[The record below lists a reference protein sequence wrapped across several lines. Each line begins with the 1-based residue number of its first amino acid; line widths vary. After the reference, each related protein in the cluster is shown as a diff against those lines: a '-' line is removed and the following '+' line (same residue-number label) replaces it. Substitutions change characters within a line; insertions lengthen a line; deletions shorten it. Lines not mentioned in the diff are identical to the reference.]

1 MTWPFENNTNG
12 IVKNLA
18 KRNLKSEKRRNIM
31 VIISVVLA
39 AFLISLSG
47 LVGVSL
53 MQTEKKKVIDTYEAT
68 YVQVD
73 EAHIEELKQVP
84 EFARVGEYYMYG
96 EEVSTQGFNG
106 FFAYADKETLYMARS
121 QMKLADGDLPIE
133 KNEIVVSKE
142 WLSKFFPDCHIGD
155 SVTLD
160 TESFSG
166 EYTISGIL
174 DTTGQEKQ
182 NMYSFLISKEMLEQ
196 CKKYEPDGFFAYV
209 HLKNVDQLDGELI
222 KSYVQKIK
230 EELQIPGVG
239 FQDAYFRYIDGEI
252 SMENV
257 LLLMAFAGIVLV
269 GGCVVIQSIFR
280 ISIID
285 KIKSYGQLRT
295 IGATK
300 KQIMRIVKKEG
311 HSLGWKGMSIG
322 ILLGLGVT
330 LLLFPRGFSLLGY
343 LFVIGCTV
351 LICWTMICLSIR
363 KPVKLAANISPV
375 EAVRFTSPQ
384 KKIKNRTK
392 RKKISPCSLGMLN
405 FRRDWKKT
413 VSIMFSLSLGG
424 ILLLAVSSL
433 LILQSPEKLARQYFK
448 NGDYKIYMDSDK
460 EHIDLL
466 KQGNPLNEELK
477 QEILDI
483 DGVEGIL
490 VTRKSAG
497 FEATSHEITTRGV
510 CDMIT
515 KKNRKLVAQTVVE
528 GSMPDNNGILLPYDY
543 RGFDGKEK
551 LGETIELSLGE
562 KTIPVT
568 ISGFYDLEKTIF
580 ASGHGPIGVDG
591 PMMFL
596 PEKLL
601 QKLIPDVTN
610 FDYSWD
616 IVCNPDKS
624 EKVGKALENLVVS
637 HTDIG
642 LDTFEDRVD
651 SFGYMNVAYGIM
663 QVISWF
669 IFLFGVI
676 NLINTTLSNQYSRR
690 QENSVLR
697 SVGLA
702 PKQLAQMAV
711 WEGMGYVVS
720 SILLMLAIGL
730 PITLLVWRKFSIS
743 SYAGRILPYEFPWLQ
758 MGVYV
763 VVLVTVEFILSV
775 WTIRRQKKQSLIEQ
789 MRAIE

>member
-1 MTWPFENNTNG
+1 MNYG
-12 IVKNLA
+12 GDAADQIVRYSMEGMEHTLRISGSIAKNLA
-18 KRNLKSEKRRNIM
+18 VLIVAVMKDQKKTRGKTNLLRMLKEQRAMKFFTIPHDRLREFAGEAKSRGLLYVVIRDKKNPQFSEIMVFADDAAKVNRVLDKMNLDFVKSEAGEAVVEQAPVREAER
-31 VIISVVLA
+31 VIDA
-39 AFLISLSG
+39 EF
-47 LVGVSL
+47 
-53 MQTEKKKVIDTYEAT
+53 TEKTEA
-68 YVQVD
+68 
-73 EAHIEELKQVP
+73 
-84 EFARVGEYYMYG
+84 
-96 EEVSTQGFNG
+96 
-106 FFAYADKETLYMARS
+106 
-121 QMKLADGDLPIE
+121 
-133 KNEIVVSKE
+133 
-142 WLSKFFPDCHIGD
+142 
-155 SVTLD
+155 
-160 TESFSG
+160 
-166 EYTISGIL
+166 
-174 DTTGQEKQ
+174 
-182 NMYSFLISKEMLEQ
+182 
-196 CKKYEPDGFFAYV
+196 
-209 HLKNVDQLDGELI
+209 
-222 KSYVQKIK
+222 K
-230 EELQIPGVG
+230 EELPVKTEKVVLPEGTIEFELDEEEHLFDVG
-239 FQDAYFRYIDGEI
+239 EISPFRYIDGDI

-330 LLLFPRGFSLLGY
+330 LLLFPKGFSLSGY
-343 LFVIGCTV
+343 LLVIGCTV

-375 EAVRFTSPQ
+375 EAVRFTSLQ
-384 KKIKNRTK
+384 KKIKNRAK

-413 VSIMFSLSLGG
+413 VSIVFSLSLGG

-433 LILQSPEKLARQYFK
+433 LLLQSPEKMARQHFK
-448 NGDYKIYMDSDK
+448 NGDYKIYIDSDR

-477 QEILDI
+477 QEVLGI
-483 DGVEGIL
+483 DGVEDIL
-490 VTRKSAG
+490 VTRKSASYG
-497 FEATSHEITTRGV
+497 ATFGGITARGT

-515 KKNRKLVAQTVVE
+515 NENKELLAQAVVE
-528 GSMPDNNGILLPYDY
+528 GSMPGDNSILLKDDY
-543 RGFDGKEK
+543 RDFDGKEK

-568 ISGFYDLEKTIF
+568 ISGFFDGKKTDF
-580 ASGHGPIGVDG
+580 ASGHGSIGVDG

-596 PEKLL
+596 SEELF
-601 QKLIPDVTN
+601 QELIPDVTN

-616 IVCNPDKS
+616 IVCDPEKS

-642 LDTFEDRVD
+642 LDTFEDKVD
-651 SFGYMNVAYGIM
+651 SYGYMDVAYGVM

-676 NLINTTLSNQYSRR
+676 NLSNTTLSNQYSRR

-697 SVGLA
+697 SIGLA
-702 PKQLAQMAV
+702 PKQLAQMTV
-711 WEGMGYVVS
+711 WEGMVYVVS

-743 SYAGRILPYEFPWLQ
+743 AYAGRILPYEFPWLQ

-763 VVLVTVEFILSV
+763 VVLVTVELILSV

-789 MRAIE
+789 MRSME